1 MKASQRVFVN
11 TIAQYGR
18 TVINMVLSL
27 YTVRLVLLTLGA
39 SDYGIYTLVAGVVSM
54 LAFITNSLVS
64 TTQRYVSFYQG
75 KGNLGKLKE
84 VFNNSLIIHLIIG
97 LFVVIA
103 LEALIPLLFQGFL
116 NIPSERTSAAQ
127 MVYQTV
133 VWLIFFSFT
142 AAPYRALLI
151 SHENIVYISI
161 IDVLDGILKVILVI
175 LLTQISYDKLVW
187 YGLIMLGVQVFNFLA
202 FSVYCY
208 NKYEECVLPNFKRIN
223 TEYLKGMFSFA
234 GWSLYSTGCI
244 IGRQQGIA
252 IVLNK
257 VAGPVINAA
266 YGIGF
271 QVAGYT
277 NFLSA
282 SLVNA
287 ISPQIM
293 KAEGAGD
300 RDRALWLSNVTSK
313 FIFFLLSAVCV
324 PCMFEINEILEWWL
338 KDVPENANIF
348 CIMVMAAL
356 LCDSLSIGLMYV
368 NQAIG
373 KIGLYTVVLTTP
385 KLITLP
391 IVWILLKSGVS
402 LTIVA
407 GVYVV
412 IELLCAIM
420 RVPFIKRT
428 AGLKVGRFFKEVTL
442 HEVLPFMVCLV
453 TSYFCSRLFSFDY
466 GFVLTFIVTFIC
478 YGASIYLLGLTKTE
492 RNIILGVLNGITNKF
507 GNHDKD

>member
-75 KGNLGKLKE
+75 KGNVDKLKD
-84 VFNNSLIIHLIIG
+84 VFNNSLIIHIVIG
-97 LFVVIA
+97 AAVVIL
-103 LEALIPLLFQGFL
+103 LEIITSLLFNGFL
-116 NIPSERTSAAQ
+116 NIPSERVYAAK

-133 VWLIFFSFT
+133 VWLILFSFT

-151 SHENIVYISI
+151 SHENIVYISV
-161 IDVLDGILKVILVI
+161 IDVLDGILKVILVV

-187 YGLIMLGVQVFNFLA
+187 YGIIMLGVQVFNFLA
-202 FSVYCY
+202 FSIYCY
-208 NKYEECVLPNFKRIN
+208 KKYEECVLPSFRRIN
-223 TEYLKGMFSFA
+223 TEYLKGMFTFA

-244 IGRQQGIA
+244 VGRQQGIA

-293 KAEGAGD
+293 KAEGSGD
-300 RDRALWLSNVTSK
+300 RQRSLWLSNVTSK
-313 FIFFLLSAVCV
+313 FIFFLLSAVCI
-324 PCMFEINEILEWWL
+324 PCMFEIDNILVWWL
-338 KDVPENANIF
+338 RDVPENASLF

-385 KLITLP
+385 KLLTLP
-391 IVWILLKSGVS
+391 IVWILLKIGSS
-402 LTIVA
+402 MEIAA
-407 GVYVV
+407 GVYVG

-420 RVPFIKRT
+420 RIPFIKRT
-428 AGLKVGRFFKEVTL
+428 AGLKVRQFFKDVTLREIIPFAVCVLSSYICSRFF
-442 HEVLPFMVCLV
+442 
-453 TSYFCSRLFSFDY
+453 SFSY
-466 GFVLTFIVTFIC
+466 GFVMTFVVTTII
-478 YGASIYLLGLTKTE
+478 YGISIYFLGLTKIE
-492 RNIILGVLNGITNKF
+492 HQILSNIFQSITNKLRR
-507 GNHDKD
+507 

>member
-127 MVYQTV
+127 MVCQTV

-208 NKYEECVLPNFKRIN
+208 NKYDECVLPNFKRIN

-338 KDVPENANIF
+338 KDVPENASIF
-348 CIMVMAAL
+348 CVMVMAAL
-356 LCDSLSIGLMYV
+356 LCDSLSIGLVYI

-428 AGLKVGRFFKEVTL
+428 AGLKVGRFLKEVTL

-466 GFVLTFIVTFIC
+466 GFVLTFIVTFIF

-492 RNIILGVLNGITNKF
+492 RNIILGILHGITNKF

>member
-18 TVINMVLSL
+18 TVINMILSL
-27 YTVRLVLLTLGA
+27 YTVRLVLLALGA
-39 SDYGIYTLVAGVVSM
+39 SDYGIYSLVAGVVSM

-75 KGNLGKLKE
+75 RGNLNKLKE
-84 VFNNSLIIHLIIG
+84 VFNNSLIIHIVFG
-97 LFVVIA
+97 LFVVIV
-103 LEALIPLLFQGFL
+103 LEVITPLLFNGFL

-133 VWLIFFSFT
+133 VWLVLFSFT

-151 SHENIVYISI
+151 SHENIIYISI

-175 LLTQISYDKLVW
+175 LLTHISYDKLVW
-187 YGLIMLGVQVFNFLA
+187 YGIIMLGVQVFNFLA
-202 FSVYCY
+202 FSIYCY
-208 NKYEECVLPNFKRIN
+208 KKYEECVLPSFKRIS
-223 TEYLKGMFSFA
+223 TEYLKGMFTFA

-244 IGRQQGIA
+244 VGRQQGIA

-293 KAEGAGD
+293 KAEGSGD
-300 RDRALWLSNVTSK
+300 RERALWLSNVTSK

-324 PCMFEINEILEWWL
+324 PCIFEIDRILVWWL
-338 KDVPENANIF
+338 KDVPENSSLF
-348 CIMVMAAL
+348 CIMVMLAL
-356 LCDSLSIGLMYV
+356 LCDSFSIGMTYV

-373 KIGLYTVVLTTP
+373 KIGLYTIVINTP

-391 IVWILLKSGVS
+391 IVWLLLKAGLPLIIAV
-402 LTIVA
+402 
-407 GVYVV
+407 GVYVG
-412 IELLCAIM
+412 IEFLCALI
-420 RVPFIKRT
+420 RIPFIKRT
-428 AGLKVGRFFKEVTL
+428 AGLKVMCFFRDVTMR
-442 HEVLPFMVCLV
+442 EIIPFVVCV
-453 TSYFCSRLFSFDY
+453 CSSYICSRIFSFSY
-466 GFVLTFIVTFIC
+466 GFFMTFVVATII
-478 YGASIYLLGLTKTE
+478 YGISIYYLGLTKIE
-492 RNIILGVLNGITNKF
+492 HQILSNIFQSITNKLRR
-507 GNHDKD
+507 